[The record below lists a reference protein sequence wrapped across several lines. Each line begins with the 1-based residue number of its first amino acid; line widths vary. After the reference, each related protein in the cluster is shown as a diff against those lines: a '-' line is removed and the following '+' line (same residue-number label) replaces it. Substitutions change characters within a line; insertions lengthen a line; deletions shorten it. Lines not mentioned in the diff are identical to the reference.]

1 MAGLGGCDYCKPLSH
16 KDHELYGKR
25 DWTKGGCWPSEPQ
38 VFNLTMQKGETEAS
52 CDKHAGC
59 SMSVCICPSLT
70 RGIDT
75 SSMVL
80 AESLAF
86 GPLCRQLRQAL
97 REGKESEEGP
107 GTRDRLLLPS
117 AALKQTACFLCLQVL
132 GTAHEE
138 FFSLLLFLL
147 IKFPQNPLKNF
158 NKKCKNQQK
167 CSKAFPVIK

>member
-1 MAGLGGCDYCKPLSH
+1 MTSASPVLLVTRITSCVGRGIGQEVGAGPLSI
-16 KDHELYGKR
+16 
-25 DWTKGGCWPSEPQ
+25 SF
-38 VFNLTMQKGETEAS
+38 FNLTMQKGETEAS
-52 CDKHAGC
+52 CNKHAGC

-80 AESLAF
+80 AESIAF

-97 REGKESEEGP
+97 REGKESEEGS

-138 FFSLLLFLL
+138 FFSLLLF
-147 IKFPQNPLKNF
+147 F
-158 NKKCKNQQK
+158 
-167 CSKAFPVIK
+167 AD